1 MSKTLVM
8 SMVGVQTNYT
18 KYTFWGEQ
26 NEIIFSS
33 YRRHLK
39 LIEEIDT
46 RYKEIEK
53 QATEVFELSEERF
66 R

>member
-8 SMVGVQTNYT
+8 SMVGVQTNYA

-26 NEIIFSS
+26 NETIFSS

-46 RYKEIEK
+46 RCKEIKK
-53 QATEVFELSEERF
+53 QAT
-66 R
+66 